1 MKEKPIA
8 FLSLIKLLEDAVG
21 VRMRYALLDPFP
33 CQTMRDGRPAIVAI
47 QNVGK
52 IIAQH
57 IGLVDYVFVITVTNQ
72 EPNTAGHIELDHS
85 GRDVFV
91 ELSPHV
97 CECKDAVL
105 AVLCHELSH
114 KFLHKHG
121 IKIGATVLEQ
131 EFLTDVTAV
140 YLGLG
145 KIMLN
150 GCECQTSRQRTR
162 DGTISTET
170 HVLKTGYI
178 SRDCFAFVYRLVCAM
193 RDIPRHVFLSGLS
206 AAAREA
212 LQASESKYGNWFM
225 PEFGTADGAAMLAD
239 SLKGVV
245 ESCQD
250 DAAARHRILRN
261 IDERLAFV
269 RTRINQSHR
278 PLQEAQQQIAGLA
291 EPQPNPHLLFLN
303 CLQTREATAGLLC
316 LRDLQIKDILQEWK
330 QVEAMASWR
339 HETGCESSDDIV
351 ECPLDGRKLRVPMGR
366 KRLLVTCPSCKYK
379 FLVNTGPDAGTA
391 DVQGLPGKL
400 NWRSRVIVRSA
411 ACLALALLFMG
422 YVAGRRRIQSDS
434 AVVHHAVAL
443 QKTDP
448 WAIVSVEDD
457 PEAKNALPP
466 PTREQIQQRQ
476 HAAPSKAE
484 DKSLVELTAGDFELD
499 QPPTAPIRSLPTG
512 TRLIEDQATTGH
524 GELEIING
532 TRYDASLV
540 VMDASTR
547 LQVRKVYIKAQ
558 DSLTLGRLGG
568 GDYSVFFQTGEDWDN
583 STEDFNRHASY
594 YEFGKNLAFKE
605 TSDSEAIHYEHH
617 SITLHPVPSGNVH
630 STSLSKSQFH
640 ALVGRM

>member
-8 FLSLIKLLEDAVG
+8 FLSLVKLLEEAVG
-21 VRMRYALLDPFP
+21 ERTRYALLDPFP
-33 CQTMRDGRPAIVAI
+33 CQTLRNGRPDVVAI

-57 IGLVDYVFVITVTNQ
+57 VGLVDYMFVITVANQ
-72 EPNTAGHIELDHS
+72 EPNTAGHIELDRS

-97 CECKDAVL
+97 CEYKDAVL

-114 KFLHKHG
+114 KFLHKQG

-150 GCECQTSRQRTR
+150 GCQCQTSRQRTR
-162 DGTISTET
+162 DGTTSTET

-178 SRDCFAFVYRLVCAM
+178 SRDCFAFVYRLICAM
-193 RDIPRHVFLSGLS
+193 RGIPRHVFLSGLS
-206 AAAREA
+206 ASAREA
-212 LQASESKYGNWFM
+212 IQATESKYGNWFI
-225 PEFGTADGAAMLAD
+225 PEFRTAGRVAMLAD
-239 SLKGVV
+239 DLAAIV

-261 IDERLAFV
+261 IDARLRFI
-269 RTRINQSHR
+269 RERINQSHK

-316 LRDLQIKDILQEWK
+316 LRELQIKDVLQEWK
-330 QVEAMASWR
+330 QVEAMASSG
-339 HETGCESSDDIV
+339 HETGCESSDEIV
-351 ECPLDGRKLRVPMGR
+351 ECPLDGKKLRVPMGR
-366 KRLLVTCPSCKYK
+366 KRILVTCPSCKYK
-379 FLVNTGPDAGTA
+379 FLVNTGPDAGAA
-391 DVQGLPGKL
+391 DVRQRVQWKL
-400 NWRSRVIVRSA
+400 HWRSSVIVRSA
-411 ACLALALLFMG
+411 ACLSLALLFSG
-422 YVAGRRRIQSDS
+422 YVAGRRRIRFDS
-434 AVVHHAVAL
+434 AIGQTAIAL
-443 QKTDP
+443 QKPDP
-448 WAIVSVEDD
+448 WGVATVEDD
-457 PEAKNALPP
+457 PGAKKALPP
-466 PTREQIQQRQ
+466 PRQMQQRQ
-476 HAAPSKAE
+476 HAGPSKRE
-484 DKSLVELTAGDFELD
+484 IKPLVEVTSGDVEFD
-499 QPPTAPIRSLPTG
+499 QPPATPIRSLKTG
-512 TRLIEDQATTGH
+512 TRLMEDHATTGH
-524 GELEIING
+524 GELEIVNG

-540 VMDASTR
+540 VIDASTQ

-558 DSLTLGRLGG
+558 DALTLGRLSSGE
-568 GDYSVFFQTGEDWDN
+568 YSVFFQTGEDWDN

-594 YEFGKNLAFKE
+594 YEFGKNLAFEE
-605 TSDSEAIHYEHH
+605 TSDSEAIHYERH